1 VVKTAE
7 QNGWPFGDGLR
18 LLVAANLKR
27 FKVHHCQ
34 QNSGMRRAAVALA
47 LVNAGDDALV
57 YGIPKTAPGEAALV
71 LTRRSQQLENHAGQW
86 ALPGGSIDQGETAEQ
101 AALRELKEE
110 VGISLGPA
118 AVLGRLDDF
127 STRSGFT
134 ITPIVVW
141 AGENPGLL
149 PNPAEVASVH
159 RIPVMELMRDDAPVL
174 QSIPES
180 DNPVLLMPVGQGW
193 IASPTGAV
201 LYQFR
206 EVALRGR
213 EVRVAHFEQP
223 YFAWR

>member
-7 QNGWPFGDGLR
+7 RNGWPFGDRLR
-18 LLVAANLKR
+18 LLVAANLKSFR
-27 FKVHHCQ
+27 VRRCQ
-34 QNSGMRRAAVALA
+34 QKGGMRRAAVALA

-57 YGIPKTAPGEAALV
+57 YGIPKTPPGEAALV

-110 VGISLGPA
+110 VGISLEPA

-127 STRSGFT
+127 STRSGFA

-141 AGENPGLL
+141 AGENPGLV

-159 RIPVMELMRDDAPVL
+159 RIPLMELMRDDAPVF

-193 IASPTGAV
+193 IASPTGAM

-206 EVALRGR
+206 EVALQGR
-213 EVRVAHFEQP
+213 EVRVAHYEQP